1 MLGIGLNIVS
11 VFFSVQYAKELTQI
25 KRDKERGKS
34 AEETPK
40 CTSKISTEPL
50 WRIWKDSEQ
59 VQTWVAKVFDDKADG
74 AFEGEMAQIWGKNTK
89 YFLSKEKRNH
99 TKKHIRKLCLSRVI
113 TTNYE
118 KILDSSSKYFKN
130 LYSTKVNTVQPDIL
144 GHFLGQARIT
154 K

>member
-1 MLGIGLNIVS
+1 
-11 VFFSVQYAKELTQI
+11 
-25 KRDKERGKS
+25 
-34 AEETPK
+34 
-40 CTSKISTEPL
+40 
-50 WRIWKDSEQ
+50 
-59 VQTWVAKVFDDKADG
+59 
-74 AFEGEMAQIWGKNTK
+74 MAQIWGKNTK

-99 TKKHIRKLCLSRVI
+99 TKKHIRKLCLSGVI

-118 KILDSSSKYFKN
+118 KILDSSSKYYKN

>member
-1 MLGIGLNIVS
+1 MS

-59 VQTWVAKVFDDKADG
+59 VQTWVANVFDDKADG
-74 AFEGEMAQIWGKNTK
+74 LMVHSRGRWFKYGEKNAK

-99 TKKHIRKLCLSRVI
+99 TQKHIRKLCLSGVI
-113 TTNYE
+113 TTNYV
-118 KILDSSSKYFKN
+118 KILDSSSKYYKN